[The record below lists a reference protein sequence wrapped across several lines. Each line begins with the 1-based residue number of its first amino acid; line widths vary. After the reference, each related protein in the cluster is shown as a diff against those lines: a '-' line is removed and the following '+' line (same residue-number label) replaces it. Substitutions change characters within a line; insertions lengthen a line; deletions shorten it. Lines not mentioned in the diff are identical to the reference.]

1 MTNGFFSKFLSLGKN
16 IISTDDS
23 MLGSTEYPWLSKNS
37 KYGQGFRLSRTY
49 VDDGFGYGSMPDI
62 FSQMELE
69 PAVIQA
75 VREKYSWLLILDEC
89 IAEFGSAQKNT
100 IEEFADCTG
109 FADVCWWISVDDPAK
124 WLGDMQKTIQRL
136 YDASKQ

>member
-1 MTNGFFSKFLSLGKN
+1 
-16 IISTDDS
+16 

-75 VREKYSWLLILDEC
+75 VREKYSWLVILDEC
-89 IAEFGSAQKNT
+89 IAECHAAVVLLG
-100 IEEFADCTG
+100 IDRRICG
-109 FADVCWWISVDDPAK
+109 LHRVCRCLLVDFC
-124 WLGDMQKTIQRL
+124 
-136 YDASKQ
+136 